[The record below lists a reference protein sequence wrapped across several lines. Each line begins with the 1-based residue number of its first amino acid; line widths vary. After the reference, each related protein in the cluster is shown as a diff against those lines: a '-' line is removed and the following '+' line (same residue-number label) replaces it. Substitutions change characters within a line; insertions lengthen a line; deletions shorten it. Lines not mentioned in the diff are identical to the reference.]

1 MILKLLLVILKNK
14 ARQEARKASGMSA
27 QKFFV
32 QTRMAEAAKSGK
44 KLDRKALRQKFQS
57 GDVARKGFGAP
68 KAKAKTK
75 KAPYLDAGSRNPQK
89 PGTKYPSGGSAKDSM
104 PPKRKAPTSLAD
116 PIGKPKATTSKSV
129 TGPRTKI
136 GAKSFT
142 SRYTKPTSRQKVMKA
157 YPRGGY

>member
-1 MILKLLLVILKNK
+1 MAMNNKPNSKKKVK
-14 ARQEARKASGMSA
+14 ARQEARKAFVASKPGMDKKEA
-27 QKFFV
+27 RKRFFV

-44 KLDRKALRQKFQS
+44 KLDRKALRQKFES

-104 PPKRKAPTSLAD
+104 PPKRKAPKD
-116 PIGKPKATTSKSV
+116 N
-129 TGPRTKI
+129 
-136 GAKSFT
+136 
-142 SRYTKPTSRQKVMKA
+142 
-157 YPRGGY
+157 PRGRY